1 MAFRREKINDYFLLD
16 TRVENMF
23 INEYMATAPGD
34 FVKIYLLAQMYAD
47 LGIDISNEEIGKSLN
62 IDVED
67 VLRAWTYWE
76 RNGVIR
82 KIYSDEQDKLKYD
95 VEFINL
101 KEMLYGTKTIKKSP
115 NLNASMSDP
124 AMKSMIDAIEAV
136 TGSLMNGAEIEEIM
150 QWVKDYHVDP
160 DVIVYAYKYSHKKN
174 KRNLRYIEAV
184 IRNWSDEG
192 LHTVEAI
199 EKKLSEN
206 DRMNHLY
213 KRVFQALGFNRNATE
228 AEREIMRT
236 WFEDKEFS
244 IDSVIKACEKTT
256 GISNPNI
263 NYVNAVLENQHAE
276 KTGELVGGKRK
287 DVTVGEVT
295 KYYEYLRATEEKAV
309 EARRQE
315 VFRKVPEIK
324 EIEDKLN
331 TMAAD
336 LSKIIISDRSD
347 KKEAMDDIKSQIDSL
362 NFTEA
367 FLLTDNGFEVDYMDI
382 KYVCDKC
389 KDTGILETGERC
401 QCFGEVTREK
411 IDLMLKQAK

>member
-23 INEYMATAPGD
+23 INEYMASAPGD

-47 LGIDISNEEIGKSLN
+47 LGIDISNAEIGKSLN

-76 RNGVIR
+76 RNGVVR
-82 KIYSDEQDKLKYD
+82 KIYSDDKDKLKYD
-95 VEFINL
+95 VEFVNL
-101 KEMLYGTKTIKKSP
+101 KEQLYGTKTIKKSS
-115 NLNASMSDP
+115 NLNASMADP
-124 AMKSMIDAIEAV
+124 TMKSMIDAIEAV
-136 TGSLMNGAEIEEIM
+136 TGNLMNGAEIEEIM
-150 QWVKDYHVDP
+150 QWVNDYHVDP

-236 WFEDKEFS
+236 WFEDMEFS
-244 IDSVIKACEKTT
+244 IDSVVKACEKTA
-256 GISNPNI
+256 GISNPSI
-263 NYVNAVLENQHAE
+263 NYVNAVLKNQHSE
-276 KTGELVGGKRK
+276 NTGELVGGKRK

-295 KYYEYLRATEEKAV
+295 KYYEYLRATEEKAA

-367 FLLTDNGFEVDYMDI
+367 FLLTDNGFEVDYMEI
-382 KYVCDKC
+382 KYACDKC